1 MMEDGSRPASRRSST
16 ALLLAALALVVALVF
31 VGVYLQSPPA
41 AVADGAPPEVF
52 SAGRAMRHVQA
63 IARRPHPLGSAEHAA
78 VRDYLLK
85 ELAALGLQ
93 PEVQETTAVVHG
105 WNGNGAAT
113 VQNLAAR
120 LAGAGGG
127 QPVLLVAHYDSV
139 STGPGASDDA
149 AGVAAVLETV
159 RALKAGPP
167 LKNDVVALFTDGEE
181 AGSLGAEAFVKE
193 NPAAK
198 NVGLVLNL
206 EARGNRG
213 ASLMFETSE
222 GNGWLVGEV
231 AKASEHPVANSLMP
245 AIYGKLLHSGTDLT
259 VFKEVGQPGLNF
271 AYIEGD
277 TAYHSPL
284 DTPDRVDPRS
294 LQSQG
299 EQTLALAR
307 HFGNLDLADTRRPD
321 AVYFNPV
328 GRFLI
333 HYPLSWGLPLSVL
346 VLVLCVALL
355 VWGFRRKQL
364 RVLGI
369 ILGLAGVLVSV
380 ACAALVTRA
389 VLWLALR
396 GGGTEGPFLLS
407 YDRGLY
413 SVGFAAL
420 TFTVVA
426 LWYLLLRR
434 WANVASLLA
443 GGLLWW
449 TLLMLALSVLL
460 PGGAYIF
467 TWPLLGGLCGL
478 AVVIGVGD
486 GRPAAWQ
493 LLGLVALGV
502 ALPTLLLAPLTHL
515 ILAGLSLSLAGA
527 VMPLV
532 VLLSWLLIPQLEFIS
547 DRRGRPAKW
556 VLPVTALV
564 LGGACLTAALIR
576 RPGDRT
582 EPRPDSVFYVLDA
595 SGNRAVFASV
605 DETPDEFTSQY
616 LGTSPAWG
624 PLDDYLPSIY
634 GMYLKQEATALPLA
648 APNVELVGETRDAD
662 SRTVRLRVT
671 SPRRAPALSV
681 YLEPQ
686 TVVLE
691 ASVNGKPLAATEA
704 QGGGGGERWALNYA
718 NPGPNGFDLTLKVRG
733 GEPLK
738 VVAVDQSYEL
748 AQAPGSSP
756 RPRPDYLIPARFPL
770 TDSTLV
776 TKSYSY

>member
-1 MMEDGSRPASRRSST
+1 MMENDSRPASRLSSA
-16 ALLLAALALVVALVF
+16 ALLLAALALVGALVL
-31 VGVYLQSPPA
+31 VGIYLQGPPA
-41 AVADGAPPEVF
+41 AVADGAPPDIF
-52 SAGRAMRHVQA
+52 AAGHAAKHVQA
-63 IARRPHPLGSAEHAA
+63 IARRPHPMGSAEHAA

-85 ELAALGLQ
+85 ELTALGLQ
-93 PEVQETTAVVHG
+93 PEVQETTAATHG
-105 WNGNGAAT
+105 WNGNVAAT
-113 VQNLAAR
+113 VQNIVAR
-120 LAGAGGG
+120 FAGTGGG
-127 QPVLLVAHYDSV
+127 RPVLLVAHYDSV
-139 STGPGASDDA
+139 ATGPGASDDG

-167 LKNDVVALFTDGEE
+167 LKNDIVALFTDGEE
-181 AGSLGAEAFVKE
+181 AGLLGAEAFVKE
-193 NPAAK
+193 HPAAK

-222 GNGWLVGEV
+222 DNGWLVGEV
-231 AKASEHPVANSLMP
+231 ARASEQPVANSLMQ
-245 AIYGKLLHSGTDLT
+245 AIYQKLMNNGTDLS
-259 VFKEVGQPGLNF
+259 VFKRAGLPGLNF

-277 TAYHSPL
+277 AAYHSTL
-284 DTPDRVDPRS
+284 DTPDRIDPRS

-333 HYPLSWGLPLSVL
+333 HYPQSWVLPLSVL
-346 VLVLCVALL
+346 VLVVCVALL
-355 VWGFRRKQL
+355 VWGLRRKQL
-364 RVLGI
+364 RVLGVV
-369 ILGLAGVLVSV
+369 LGFVGVLLSV
-380 ACAALVTRA
+380 VCAAVLTRA

-396 GGGTEGPFLLS
+396 GEGIEGPFLLS

-413 SVGFAAL
+413 SIGFAAL
-420 TFTVVA
+420 TFTVAA

-443 GGLLWW
+443 GALLWW

-460 PGGAYIF
+460 PGGAYLF
-467 TWPLLGGLCGL
+467 TWPLLGGLCAL
-478 AVVIGVGD
+478 AVVIGAGD
-486 GRPAAWQ
+486 GRPASWQ
-493 LLGLVALGV
+493 LLGLIALGV
-502 ALPTLLLAPLTHL
+502 AVPTLLMAPLTHL

-527 VMPLV
+527 AMALV

-547 DRRGRPAKW
+547 SWRGRAPGW
-556 VLPVTALV
+556 VLPLAALLV
-564 LGGACLTAALIR
+564 GGACLTAALMR
-576 RPGDRT
+576 EPRDRT
-582 EPRPDSVFYVLDA
+582 EPLPDSVFYVLDA
-595 SGNRAVFASV
+595 SANRAVFASV

-616 LGTSPAWG
+616 LGASPARG
-624 PLDDYLPSIY
+624 PLDDYLPLIY
-634 GMYLKQEATALPLA
+634 GMYLKQEAAALPLA

-671 SPRRAPALSV
+671 SPRQAPALSV

-686 TVVLE
+686 AVVLE

-704 QGGGGGERWALNYA
+704 QGGGEKWMLSYE
-718 NPGPNGFDLTLKVRG
+718 NPGPSGFELTLKVRG
-733 GEPLK
+733 GGSLK

-748 AQAPGSSP
+748 AQAPGSTP